1 MASLLPLIN
10 IVISSLIKIKH
21 LNSTLFVVLVGY
33 TNISQQLNN
42 KNIIHTFQ
50 AVFASFSAEH
60 FHEFFLGTTTTVSS
74 HLTT

>member
-1 MASLLPLIN
+1 MCIRDR
-10 IVISSLIKIKH
+10 
-21 LNSTLFVVLVGY
+21 LFVVLVENFSENVNPRAN
-33 TNISQQLNN
+33 TSQQLNN

-50 AVFASFSAEH
+50 AVFACFSAEH